1 MYNSIY
7 LQKWNCIIFNWQV
20 SLNDNML
27 LMHTTFLTKNHNGAK
42 MLTNEKMNIT
52 NQYEKKTDI
61 LNELKFHLL
70 D

>member
-1 MYNSIY
+1 
-7 LQKWNCIIFNWQV
+7 
-20 SLNDNML
+20 ML